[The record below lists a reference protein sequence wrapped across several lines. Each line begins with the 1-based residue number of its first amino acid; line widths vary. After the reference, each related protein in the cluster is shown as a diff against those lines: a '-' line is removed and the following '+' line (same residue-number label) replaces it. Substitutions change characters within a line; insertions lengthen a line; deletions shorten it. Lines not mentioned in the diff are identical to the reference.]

1 MEVLIN
7 KTEGVLE
14 VNVTGRI
21 DTNTAPELE
30 AAINK
35 EIGDSKVV
43 ELNLS
48 GVIYI
53 SSAGLRVILIFHK
66 SLTARGGKLV
76 ILNPNEDVM
85 DIFDMTGFSSF
96 LNIEEKI

>member
-7 KTEGVLE
+7 KNSGVLE

-30 AAINK
+30 SAINK
-35 EIGDSKVV
+35 ELGDLKVV
-43 ELNLS
+43 ELNLR

-66 SLTARGGKLV
+66 ALSAHGGKLIV
-76 ILNPNEDVM
+76 QNANEDVM

-96 LNIEEKI
+96 LNIEEKN

>member
-7 KTEGVLE
+7 KNSGVLE

-30 AAINK
+30 SAINK
-35 EIGDSKVV
+35 ELGDLKVV

-53 SSAGLRVILIFHK
+53 SSQKVNYFADTSRSGNEIKKRFVERIRTTTKAPKFLILINDF
-66 SLTARGGKLV
+66 
-76 ILNPNEDVM
+76 
-85 DIFDMTGFSSF
+85 
-96 LNIEEKI
+96 

>member
-7 KTEGVLE
+7 KNSGVLE

-30 AAINK
+30 SAINK
-35 EIGDSKVV
+35 ELGDLKVV

-66 SLTARGGKLV
+66 VLSAHGGKLIV
-76 ILNPNEDVM
+76 QNANEDVM

-96 LNIEEKI
+96 LNIEEKN